1 MEYYLGNSSFSDKSA
16 NSVVRHGESF
26 SSLTCSIETGSDV
39 RCAHSGSNH
48 LRVKREKDGWFRAWL
63 NTMLYIR
70 KERGYPIDAS
80 ERWKCCWDQT
90 LLYKPLVGKG
100 LQWQIAWLVSQI
112 IMLPSPG
119 LFPILFYRTQ
129 QIQIDYNN
137 KKGLCLSW
145 IRRHF
150 NMWYLSLFDMVTAF
164 FVLRFLPFQTCPT
177 ILVQG

>member
-1 MEYYLGNSSFSDKSA
+1 
-16 NSVVRHGESF
+16 
-26 SSLTCSIETGSDV
+26 
-39 RCAHSGSNH
+39 
-48 LRVKREKDGWFRAWL
+48 
-63 NTMLYIR
+63 MLYIR

-150 NMWYLSLFDMVTAF
+150 NVWYHSLYLTWSLLFSYYAF
-164 FVLRFLPFQTCPT
+164 FLFRHVQQYSFKNKPTCFSFPTRQTNSETSFQLAIAMQSLWYTLFPPPT
-177 ILVQG
+177 LLIGIAKL